1 MKTPLNNSG
10 THHAGPKVSVLI
22 PTRNRPTALGNL
34 ISSLTDQTV
43 ERYEVLVL
51 DQSEDPDPVRRLI
64 SSIGDDR
71 ICHVPLSSI
80 GKSRALN
87 VGIDLAQAPLLA
99 FTDDDCVAGPHWLE
113 NALACCCDDALVFG
127 RVAAYEHD
135 ETLEHVPTLDIDE
148 LSEVSGRRW
157 RSVGVIGIGAN
168 MVAHADLIRRLGGF
182 DVDLGPGGTLMAG
195 EDFEITLRALARGA
209 RIRRD
214 PRLVVI
220 HSGGRTL
227 KDRVAS
233 THISQAFVGIG
244 ASLGKH
250 ARSGDVRAVTAFVDE
265 LIRALWLSIRAIIGS
280 TRPTHLRRS
289 WSLLRGFSLGARRG
303 LALSTTDASV
313 GVANPASPSDLG
325 T

>member
-1 MKTPLNNSG
+1 MSPNSSRVDQPVP
-10 THHAGPKVSVLI
+10 AISVLI
-22 PTRNRPTALGNL
+22 PTRNRPADLSHL
-34 ISSLTDQTV
+34 IPSLAEQTV
-43 ERYEVLVL
+43 EQFEVLIL
-51 DQSEDPDPVRRLI
+51 DQSDDPDDVARLLEVV
-64 SSIGDDR
+64 GDER
-71 ICHVPLSSI
+71 IRHVPLDTV

-87 VGIDLAQAPLLA
+87 VGVDIARADVLA

-265 LIRALWLSIRAIIGS
+265 LIRALWLSIRAIIGN